1 MLQDIKL
8 IENRQQS
15 GKILANSQQDIF
27 VSNFPLGNEAS
38 VQKTYSSQM
47 ASSNWNLEA
56 ESLLS
61 EQRNVKHLPE
71 EECTF
76 WKDLIQSKLFPFVD
90 ENQQEEKVNNL
101 GT

>member
-1 MLQDIKL
+1 MKL
-8 IENRQQS
+8 IDNRQQS
-15 GKILANSQQDIF
+15 GKILTNSQQDIF
-27 VSNFPLGNEAS
+27 VSNFPLDNQANVE
-38 VQKTYSSQM
+38 KTYSSQM
-47 ASSNWNLEA
+47 VSASNWNLEA

-76 WKDLIQSKLFPFVD
+76 WKDLIQSKLFPFVG
-90 ENQQEEKVNNL
+90 NQQEEKVNNL

>member
-1 MLQDIKL
+1 MKL
-8 IENRQQS
+8 RDNYQP
-15 GKILANSQQDIF
+15 GKILTNSQQDIF
-27 VSNFPLGNEAS
+27 GSNFPLDNEAS

-76 WKDLIQSKLFPFVD
+76 WKDLIQSKLFPFVG
-90 ENQQEEKVNNL
+90 NQLEEKVNNL